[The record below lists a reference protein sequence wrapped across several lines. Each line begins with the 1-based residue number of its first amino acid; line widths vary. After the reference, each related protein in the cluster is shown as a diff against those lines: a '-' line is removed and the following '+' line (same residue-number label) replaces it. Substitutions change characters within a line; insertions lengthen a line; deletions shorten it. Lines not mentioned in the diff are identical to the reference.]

1 MHRWVGVNPYHP
13 KLDCLRGGTKI
24 PVLQPWTAVLVYL
37 QNAIKHVNVGNVWK
51 HTLQDYSLPTEWWAV
66 KTCNSSW
73 EAKSYNHQRT
83 LSYFESSHNA
93 NYQLSW
99 SWFRNTNS
107 CQLVFPTNTI
117 YGLTHVGSSKELSLE
132 IVKRSSICWVPS
144 LQMWRVQHCQ
154 FIFQCK
160 LRPETVGC

>member
-13 KLDCLRGGTKI
+13 KLDCLRGWTKI

-73 EAKSYNHQRT
+73 EAKSHNHQRT

-93 NYQLSW
+93 SYQLSW

-107 CQLVFPTNTI
+107 CQLVFPTNGNWCRRFQQGI
-117 YGLTHVGSSKELSLE
+117 EPWDSQEVFHLL
-132 IVKRSSICWVPS
+132 SSITTNVASPALSIHIPS
-144 LQMWRVQHCQ
+144 
-154 FIFQCK
+154 FS
-160 LRPETVGC
+160 